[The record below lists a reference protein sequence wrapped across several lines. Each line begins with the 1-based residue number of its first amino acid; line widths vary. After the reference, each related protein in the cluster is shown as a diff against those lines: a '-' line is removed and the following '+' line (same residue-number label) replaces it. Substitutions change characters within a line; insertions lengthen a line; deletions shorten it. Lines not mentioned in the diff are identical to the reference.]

1 MSKENVRKQVLEK
14 NRTLKQKEKPGQSFI
29 SKHLKKVYPLGI
41 QKSNSSQSLSSLSQ
55 TSSDSVSFI
64 NGSITPRDRPKTP
77 MSPTRKIPRT
87 PMSLVSELRPLEKE
101 KPPVPVANNVGLGTL
116 DSEDGNLKRC
126 HWITKNSDKT
136 YVQFHDECWGVPVYD
151 DIQLF
156 ELLALSGMLMYH
168 LWAEIIKRKE
178 QYREAFAR
186 FDPNFVAKLSEK
198 EIKEISS
205 NKDLALVESQVVKEF
220 GSFSSYLWGY
230 MNYTPMINR
239 YRYPKSVPLRSMKSE
254 AVSRDLLR
262 RGFRFVGPIIVYSF
276 MQAAGMTVDHL
287 VDCFRF
293 GECVNLVEKRY
304 GCG

>member
-1 MSKENVRKQVLEK
+1 
-14 NRTLKQKEKPGQSFI
+14 
-29 SKHLKKVYPLGI
+29 
-41 QKSNSSQSLSSLSQ
+41 
-55 TSSDSVSFI
+55 
-64 NGSITPRDRPKTP
+64 
-77 MSPTRKIPRT
+77 
-87 PMSLVSELRPLEKE
+87 MSLVRDLRPLEKE
-101 KPPVPVANNVGLGTL
+101 KPVVVANVGQGTL

-126 HWITKNSDKT
+126 QWITKNSDKT
-136 YVQFHDECWGVPVYD
+136 YVQFHDECWGVPVYN
-151 DIQLF
+151 DIELF

-168 LWAEIIKRKE
+168 LWADIIKRKE

-186 FDPNFVAKLSEK
+186 FDPNFVVKLSEK

-205 NKDLALVESQVVKEF
+205 NKDLALVESQVRCIVDNAKCQLQIVKEF

-230 MNYTPMINR
+230 MNYAPMINR

-254 AVSRDLLR
+254 AISRDLLR

-276 MQAAGMTVDHL
+276 MQAAGLTVDHL

-293 GECVNLVEKRY
+293 SDCVNLVEKRY